1 MVVAKAKPAGQN
13 AFERRMEVNGDAAF
27 NALGTGITM
36 NDNFQNLFTGVF
48 RAGIAGTYEFGM
60 PWPDDLGSF
69 WLDLDQD
76 GVFELD
82 GTHGSEW
89 IDGSIRFG
97 YGQVQLQPGVYKVAI
112 AHMES
117 SHGSRISAEFGLP
130 GVVTPLGNTETFDPV
145 EVLQVRFVVDKVN
158 QHQPCISEL
167 EIFLEEKTLLASLG
181 SVATANS
188 SANDA
193 THNLTKST
201 TGYTETVS
209 VGALTQLA
217 LGCRLIFRS

>member
-1 MVVAKAKPAGQN
+1 MLASRPESLMILDGNGGLLKAKPAGQN

-27 NALGTGITM
+27 NALGTGITI

-97 YGQVQLQPGVYKVAI
+97 YGQVQPQPGVYKVAI

-117 SHGSRISAEFGLP
+117 SKAVASVQNLDCH
-130 GVVTPLGNTETFDPV
+130 LGNTETFDPV
-145 EVLQVRFVVDKVN
+145 DVLQVRFVVDKVN
-158 QHQPCISEL
+158 QHQPCIDEL
-167 EIFLEEKTLLASLG
+167 EIFLRKNVALASLG
-181 SVATANS
+181 SVATAS
-188 SANDA
+188 SQ
-193 THNLTKST
+193 TM
-201 TGYTETVS
+201 
-209 VGALTQLA
+209 
-217 LGCRLIFRS
+217 RLIT

>member
-1 MVVAKAKPAGQN
+1 
-13 AFERRMEVNGDAAF
+13 
-27 NALGTGITM
+27 

-48 RAGIAGTYEFGM
+48 RAGTAGVYEFGM

-82 GTHGSEW
+82 GNNGSEW

-112 AHMES
+112 AHLES
-117 SHGSRISAEFGLP
+117 SHGSRLSAEFGLP
-130 GVVTPLGNTETFDPV
+130 GIVTPLANTETFDPV
-145 EVLQVRFVVDKVN
+145 EALKVRFVVDKVN
-158 QHQPCISEL
+158 QHQPCIDEL
-167 EIFLEEKTLLASLG
+167 EIFSGGKNVALASLG
-181 SVATANS
+181 SVATASS

-193 THNLTKST
+193 THNLNEINDGLYGNSFSWRAHTS
-201 TGYTETVS
+201 
-209 VGALTQLA
+209 
-217 LGCRLIFRS
+217 